1 MVLSHPRRISTGPKI
16 IGIVPICIGIFV
28 DIYWMLVASILIGF
42 VSLYLNSW
50 YTGKALGYT
59 FWKQLRDIAPCFSI
73 AFTIALSVY
82 FFKYL
87 PISNWGILP
96 IQIAVGAVVCII
108 VCRKSRLEEYK
119 EVINMIKPVLNKIR
133 K

>member
-1 MVLSHPRRISTGPKI
+1 
-16 IGIVPICIGIFV
+16 
-28 DIYWMLVASILIGF
+28 MLIASILIGF

-59 FWKQLRDIAPCFSI
+59 FWKQLRDIAPSFGI

-82 FFKYL
+82 FLKYL
-87 PISNWGILP
+87 PLSNWTILP
-96 IQIAVGAVVCII
+96 MQVVLGALVFITS
-108 VCRKSRLEEYK
+108 CRKSGLEEYK
-119 EVINMIKPVLNKIR
+119 EVTKMIKPMLK